1 MAGILIIEDDA
12 PIAAVL
18 ERGLGL
24 AGFQATVVGDSHTG
38 RTRWS
43 ERRWDAIILDL
54 MLPGANGLELC
65 AERRRAG
72 DQTPV
77 LLLTARD
84 DEGVRRQAVR
94 SGASAMMTKPF
105 VYADLI
111 DWVRRSTGHVAEP
124 VARPPDGLDV

>member
-1 MAGILIIEDDA
+1 MARILIIEDDA

-24 AGFQATVVGDSHTG
+24 VGHDVTVVGDSHEG
-38 RTRWS
+38 RRRWS
-43 ERRWDAIILDL
+43 EGRWEAIILDL

-72 DQTPV
+72 DRTPV

-84 DEGVRRQAVR
+84 EESVRRQALR

-105 VYADLI
+105 AYADLI
-111 DWVRRSTGHVAEP
+111 DWIRGAVGDLPEA
-124 VARPPDGLDV
+124 VARAPDGLDV